1 MNRISTKFAATSL
14 LALAACGNQVGEAP
28 SNSAEDFAAR
38 INGGEANGA
47 QGAAPPTPAA
57 NLPVS
62 VSGPGTHTD
71 PDAACGAAQLAS
83 YVGREADK
91 ATRDEIMELVP
102 DPSQVRFVLPR
113 GVSGAPDPANP
124 RLNVTLGDGDIIR
137 DIRCG

>member
-1 MNRISTKFAATSL
+1 MTRISATLAAISL
-14 LALAACGNQVGEAP
+14 LALAACGDQVDEAP

-47 QGAAPPTPAA
+47 QGAANPTPAA
-57 NLPVS
+57 PFPVS

-71 PDAACGAAQLAS
+71 PDAACGAARLAS

-91 ATRDEIMELVP
+91 ATRDEIMEIVP

-113 GVSGAPDPANP
+113 GIAGVPDPANP

-137 DIRCG
+137 DARCG